1 MAKATN
7 QEAGLNDQQSP
18 KDSDA
23 PSRMVSTESLGSR
36 ADHIEQAVAI
46 LKRAHL
52 AFTAALRY
60 PELESN
66 ASLGC
71 RPRSPQ
77 QNLQAFKDLEEDLVL
92 QASAEVETLTR
103 EEWFEDIEINST
115 GCPPQRQE
123 QVCGDNV
130 WLPPRSPGFN
140 FRHVFRGQNTLLEI
154 TKQVEVPDRPMFT
167 NEVEVGHG

>member
-123 QVCGDNV
+123 QVCCDKGF
-130 WLPPRSPGFN
+130 PRKVRLTSQRTMSGY
-140 FRHVFRGQNTLLEI
+140 RLEVLGSTSDTCSEAKI
-154 TKQVEVPDRPMFT
+154 HCLK
-167 NEVEVGHG
+167 